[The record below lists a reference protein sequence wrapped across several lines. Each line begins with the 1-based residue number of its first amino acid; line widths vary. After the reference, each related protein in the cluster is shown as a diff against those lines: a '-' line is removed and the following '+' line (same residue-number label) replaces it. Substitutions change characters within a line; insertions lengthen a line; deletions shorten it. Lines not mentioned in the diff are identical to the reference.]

1 MRHLPDETHEW
12 LEADGLGGFAMGTA
26 RGLRTRRYHALL
38 VAAAAP
44 PGDRRVLVEDVD
56 VVVETAAGRFPLS
69 ARRYPSPEGDLLHP
83 AVTPDAFH
91 DAPWPRWEHV
101 LPDGTEVVHELVVPQ
116 GAAQVALRWRRT
128 AGAGPIRLHVR
139 PFLSGRGFHA
149 LVRHDAAPRMPL
161 HVSSGELRFTLP
173 AAGDVRVRPH
183 AQAWS
188 WREDPVLHRQALFTA
203 ERDRGLDHLADL
215 ASPGLFVLEGES
227 VSLTFGAAGT
237 EDLPSFALVAEAERV
252 RRARLAPRSASAR
265 LAQLHRAA
273 DAYLVRRGA
282 GRTVI
287 AGYPWFG
294 DWGRDTFIAL
304 RGLCLATGRLDV
316 AADVVRTWATHVDGG
331 MLPNR
336 FPDGEAP
343 EYHSVDAALWYAVV
357 AGETLDA
364 LAAAGRPDPDLE
376 GAVRDAVLAILAG
389 HRDGTRHGIE
399 VEADGLLRAGA
410 PGLQL
415 TWMDAKVGDHVVTPR
430 RGKPVELQA
439 LWIHALR
446 VGERFDA
453 SWALYRERA
462 EASFVERFPL
472 AEGGLADVVDP
483 DGVDPDG
490 VDPAGLA
497 GRVDARL
504 RPNQLLALG
513 GLRDVLVPPDVA
525 ARALERLEAELLT
538 PLGPRSLGREETGY
552 QPRYGGGVAERDG
565 AYHQGTV
572 WPWLL
577 GPFVDA
583 WLAVHGD
590 TSATRETARRRFLPR
605 LHAHLDAAGL
615 GHVSEIAD
623 AEAPHTPRGAP
634 FQAWSVSE
642 LLRVTKRLGG

>member
-1 MRHLPDETHEW
+1 MRHPSGETREW

-26 RGLRTRRYHALL
+26 SGLRTRRYHALL

-44 PGDRRVLVEDVD
+44 PGERSVLLEDLE
-56 VVVETAAGRFPLS
+56 VVAETAAGRFPLT

-83 AVTPDAFH
+83 DVTPAVFH
-91 DAPWPRWEHV
+91 DAPWPRWEWT
-101 LPDGTEVVHELVVPQ
+101 LPDGTRLTGELIVPR
-116 GAAQVALRWRRT
+116 GAAQVALRWRRRV
-128 AGAGPIRLHVR
+128 GAGSLAFVVR
-139 PFLSGRGFHA
+139 PFLSGRSFHA
-149 LVRHDAAPRMPL
+149 LERHTEPPRFPL
-161 HVSSGELRFTLP
+161 TFTRDELRWALPGPLDLRARP
-173 AAGDVRVRPH
+173 AADR
-183 AQAWS
+183 
-188 WREDPVLHRQALFTA
+188 WRWKEEALLHRQALFAA
-203 ERDRGLDHLADL
+203 EANRGLDALADL
-215 ASPGLFVLEGES
+215 ASPGAFVLEGED
-227 VSLTFGAAGT
+227 VQLTFGSPGP
-237 EDLPSFALVAEAERV
+237 DPLPAFLRVADDERQ
-252 RRARLAPRSASAR
+252 RRARLAPPQAPAR

-273 DAYLVRRGA
+273 DAYIVRRGT

-316 AADVVRTWATHVDGG
+316 AADVVRTWAAHVDAG

-343 EYHSVDAALWYAVV
+343 EYHSVDAALWYAFV

-364 LAAAGRPDPDLE
+364 LDAAGVRDPDLE
-376 GAVRDAVLAILAG
+376 IAVRDAVIAILTG
-389 HRDGTRHGIE
+389 HRDGTRHGIA
-399 VEADGLLRAGA
+399 VEADGLLRAGV

-430 RGKPVELQA
+430 IGKPVEIQA
-439 LWIHALR
+439 LWVHALR

-462 EASFVERFPL
+462 EAAFAARFPL
-472 AEGGLADVVDP
+472 ARGGLADVVDAE
-483 DGVDPDG
+483 GVE
-490 VDPAGLA
+490 
-497 GRVDARL
+497 GRVDGRL

-513 GLRDVLVPPDVA
+513 GLRDLLVPREVA
-525 ARALERLEAELLT
+525 ARALERVLAELWT
-538 PLGPRSLGREETGY
+538 PLGPRSLARAEDGY
-552 QPRYGGGVAERDG
+552 RPRYGGGVAERDG

-577 GPFVDA
+577 GPLVDA

-590 TSATRETARRRFLPR
+590 TPASRSEARARFLPA
-605 LHAHLDAAGL
+605 LHAHLDEAGL

-623 AEAPHTPRGAP
+623 AEAPHGARGAP

-642 LLRVTKRLGG
+642 LLRVTARLAG